1 MKISARLSYHIQFWK
16 YPVFLVP
23 FLIEI
28 GKIHNPETFFK
39 TNHALQY
46 LKDCKAVWYLQAKRQ
61 IIDEWK
67 FRFEIVWI
75 IRIINIF
82 MKYFDTEM
90 IQLDIGIISYL

>member
-1 MKISARLSYHIQFWK
+1 MKISARLNYHIQFWK

-67 FRFEIVWI
+67 FRFEIVGI
-75 IRIINIF
+75 IRITLTLN
-82 MKYFDTEM
+82 MKYFNT
-90 IQLDIGIISYL
+90 